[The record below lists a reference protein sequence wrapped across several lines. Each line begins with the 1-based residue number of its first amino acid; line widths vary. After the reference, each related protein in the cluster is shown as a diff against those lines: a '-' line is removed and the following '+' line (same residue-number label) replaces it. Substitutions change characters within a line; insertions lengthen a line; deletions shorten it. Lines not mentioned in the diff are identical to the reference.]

1 LPYKLIVALTARKT
15 TTRTHE
21 GSKLI
26 GVHIGAYQP
35 WYSVLFSNTY
45 SNQSISLPNPSTKL
59 VLDCPSLWHFC
70 YYFVTSII
78 IKI

>member
-1 LPYKLIVALTARKT
+1 MESLGGNL
-15 TTRTHE
+15 
-21 GSKLI
+21 
-26 GVHIGAYQP
+26 GVHIGVYQP

-70 YYFVTSII
+70 YYFVTNNL
-78 IKI
+78 